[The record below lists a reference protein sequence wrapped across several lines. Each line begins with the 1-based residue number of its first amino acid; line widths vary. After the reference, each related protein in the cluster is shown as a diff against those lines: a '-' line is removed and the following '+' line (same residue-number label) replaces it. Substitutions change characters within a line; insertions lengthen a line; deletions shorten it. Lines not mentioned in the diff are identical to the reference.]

1 MTRLRIATAFAFSAV
16 LALSAGAAEF
26 HQGFVYLSDID
37 QTIHQDMRYAGPDNF
52 THAPVPGYQ
61 AAECVL
67 TEKAARALAAVQ
79 ADVAP
84 NGYGLVVYD
93 CYRPAKAVNYFVQW
107 ASQAGPADPA
117 HNPHVARNR
126 LISDGYIGRKSNHS
140 AGSTVDLTM
149 TYNGVPVD
157 MGTGFDF
164 FDPRAFT
171 NARAV
176 SAGVR
181 ANRRR
186 LVAAMKV
193 HGFKNYSREWWHF
206 TYARQPFAGTMF
218 DFDVVP
224 KTP

>member
-1 MTRLRIATAFAFSAV
+1 MACLRTATAFTFSAV
-16 LALSAGAAEF
+16 LVWNASAAEL
-26 HQGFVYLSDID
+26 HEGFVYLSGIDPTIRQDI
-37 QTIHQDMRYAGPDNF
+37 RYAGPDNF

-79 ADVAP
+79 ADLAP
-84 NGYGLVVYD
+84 EGCGLVVYD
-93 CYRPAKAVNYFVQW
+93 CYRPAKAVNHFVQW
-107 ASQAGPADPA
+107 ASQAGPTDPA
-117 HNPHVARNR
+117 HYPHVARNR
-126 LISDGYIGRKSNHS
+126 LIADGYIGRKSEHS

-149 TYNGVPVD
+149 TYKGVPVD
-157 MGTGFDF
+157 MGTGFDL
-164 FDPRAFT
+164 FDPLAFT

-176 SAGVR
+176 SAAAG

-193 HGFKNYSREWWHF
+193 RGFKNYRREWWHF

-218 DFDVVP
+218 DFNILP